1 MRRTSSGAIIS
12 TTILRIVAI
21 YEGRTR
27 MQLKI
32 EYLPLEQLKPYVNN
46 AKLHPAEQVEQ
57 IKKSIEEFGFD
68 DPIAIW
74 GDGTV
79 IEGHGRLIAAT
90 EMGLEKVPVIRLDHL
105 TDEQR
110 RAYTLVHNKLTM
122 NSGFDSDMLALELE
136 DISELDMGMFGFAEP
151 DVGSEPEDSRESSF
165 VYHEQ
170 YGVIVICESEQEQE
184 KVYERLTGEG
194 LSCKVVAT

>member
-1 MRRTSSGAIIS
+1 
-12 TTILRIVAI
+12 
-21 YEGRTR
+21 

-57 IKKSIEEFGFD
+57 IKKSIEKFGFD

-90 EMGLEKVPVIRLDHL
+90 EMGLEEVPVIRLDHL

-122 NSGFDSDMLALELE
+122 NSGFDPDMLELE
-136 DISELDMGMFGFAEP
+136 LESIDELDMEMFGFDTNIVEDKAP
-151 DVGSEPEDSRESSF
+151 RDIDYVGTQDIE
-165 VYHEQ
+165 VTA
-170 YGVIVICESEQEQE
+170 ICVTEEEAQNL
-184 KVYERLTGEG
+184 YEELTGRGMECRIST
-194 LSCKVVAT
+194 L

>member
-1 MRRTSSGAIIS
+1 
-12 TTILRIVAI
+12 
-21 YEGRTR
+21 

-90 EMGLEKVPVIRLDHL
+90 EMGLEEVPVIRLDHL

-122 NSGFDSDMLALELE
+122 NSGFDADMLSLELE

-151 DVGSEPEDSRESSF
+151 DDGDEPADSRESSF

-170 YGVIVICESEQEQE
+170 YGVIVICENEQEQE
-184 KVYERLTGEG
+184 EVYERLTGEG

>member
-1 MRRTSSGAIIS
+1 
-12 TTILRIVAI
+12 
-21 YEGRTR
+21 
-27 MQLKI
+27 MQLRI
-32 EYLPLEQLKPYVNN
+32 EYLPLDQLKPYVNN

-90 EMGLEKVPVIRLDHL
+90 EMGLNEVPVIRLDHL

-110 RAYTLVHNKLTM
+110 RAYTLVHNKLTI
-122 NSGFDSDMLALELE
+122 NSGFDPDMLSLELE
-136 DISELDMGMFGFAEP
+136 DIGDIDMSMFGFEMATVDIDEEG
-151 DVGSEPEDSRESSF
+151 DGEDRGNSPRR
-165 VYHEQ
+165 VQCPH
-170 YGVIVICESEQEQE
+170 C
-184 KVYERLTGEG
+184 GEWFDM
-194 LSCKVVAT
+194 

>member
-1 MRRTSSGAIIS
+1 
-12 TTILRIVAI
+12 
-21 YEGRTR
+21 

-90 EMGLEKVPVIRLDHL
+90 EMGLTEVPVIRLDHL

-122 NSGFDSDMLALELE
+122 NSGFDQSMLELE
-136 DISELDMGMFGFAEP
+136 LEELGDMDMNQFGF
-151 DVGSEPEDSRESSF
+151 DVSAID
-165 VYHEQ
+165 
-170 YGVIVICESEQEQE
+170 
-184 KVYERLTGEG
+184 EG
-194 LSCKVVAT
+194 LLNDLFTDAPEKETEPKRIQCPHCGEWFDA

>member
-1 MRRTSSGAIIS
+1 
-12 TTILRIVAI
+12 
-21 YEGRTR
+21 

-32 EYLPLEQLKPYVNN
+32 EYLPLDELKPYVNN

-79 IEGHGRLIAAT
+79 IEGHGRLIAAN
-90 EMGLEKVPVIRLDHL
+90 ELGIESVPVIRLDHL

-122 NSGFDSDMLALELE
+122 NSGFDADMLSLELE
-136 DISELDMGMFGFAEP
+136 DIGELDMSMFGFELP
-151 DVGSEPEDSRESSF
+151 DGEPEIDTERE
-165 VYHEQ
+165 VNWEQ
-170 YGVIVICESEQEQE
+170 HYQVIVELPSEVEQEE
-184 KVYERLTGEG
+184 LYDELCERG
-194 LSCKVVAT
+194 LSCRLSTL

>member
-1 MRRTSSGAIIS
+1 
-12 TTILRIVAI
+12 
-21 YEGRTR
+21 
-27 MQLKI
+27 MQLRI
-32 EYLPLEQLKPYVNN
+32 EYLPLDQLKPYVNN

-90 EMGLEKVPVIRLDHL
+90 EMGLEEVPVIRLDHL

-110 RAYTLVHNKLTM
+110 RAYTLVHNKLTI
-122 NSGFDSDMLALELE
+122 NSGFDPDMLSLELE
-136 DISELDMGMFGFAEP
+136 DIGDIDMSMFGFEMTAVDIDEEG
-151 DVGSEPEDSRESSF
+151 DGEDRGNSPKR
-165 VYHEQ
+165 VQCPH
-170 YGVIVICESEQEQE
+170 C
-184 KVYERLTGEG
+184 GEWFDM
-194 LSCKVVAT
+194 